1 MARSDEKARIEG
13 LIAEMTLAEKVGQ
26 LTMLSGELVQ
36 TGPAS
41 APVTSEAIR
50 EGRVGSLL
58 NLWGSEKVREVQR
71 HAVEGSR
78 LKIPLFF
85 CLDVLYGLRTFFPIP
100 FGEILRVRSR
110 FMGAHGPGRRAGM
123 RGRRH
128 RFEFFAHDRR
138 GARSTLG
145 PNGRRSRRG

>member
-1 MARSDEKARIEG
+1 MARSDEKTRIEG
-13 LIAEMTLAEKVGQ
+13 LIGEMTLEEKVGQ

-58 NLWGSEKVREVQR
+58 NLWGSERVREVQR

-85 CLDVLYGLRTFFPIP
+85 CLDVLYGLAPFF
-100 FGEILRVRSR
+100 RSR
-110 FMGAHGPGRRAGM
+110 SVNPAHSIRDCGSVPPESPRKS
-123 RGRRH
+123 
-128 RFEFFAHDRR
+128 
-138 GARSTLG
+138 ARSRAST
-145 PNGRRSRRG
+145 